1 MIGIILGWVDL
12 QVNGFKGI
20 DFSAPNLTLKD
31 INFVNHQLLER
42 GIVGYCPTVISSP
55 LEVYEHNLPLLAKA
69 SESKEGAQI
78 LGIHL
83 EGPFI
88 NPEYGPRGAHPE
100 DCILLPSIDVFERF
114 RDWSQDKLSILTLAP
129 ECEGALALIEHIVT
143 TSKIVVSMGHFNA
156 SRDIIQNAVEL
167 GACAATH
174 VGNGIADM
182 LHRHNNP
189 LWTILADDRITGFF
203 ITDGN
208 HLPPEM
214 VRVCL
219 RAKRVAKF
227 IVTSDMSCLAGLEP
241 GDYNFHGIP
250 VIFEPNGTIRRKGM
264 LQHAGAGVTMMDD
277 MNFMAS
283 LGELDL
289 QGLIK
294 VGFENPL
301 QLLGAK
307 IDKKRQS
314 QAPKIL
320 YKKQRFILYSEL

>member
-1 MIGIILGWVDL
+1 MIRIILGWVDL

-20 DFSAPNLTLKD
+20 DFSGPNLTLED
-31 INFVNHQLLER
+31 IKFVSNQLLER

-55 LEVYEHNLPLLAKA
+55 LEVYEHNLSLLAIA

-88 NPEYGPRGAHPE
+88 NPEYGPRGVHPE
-100 DCILLPSIDVFERF
+100 ECILLPSIDVFEQL

-143 TSKIVVSMGHFNA
+143 TSKIVVSMGHLTA
-156 SRDIIQNAVEL
+156 GTDIIQKAVEM

-189 LWTILADDRITGFF
+189 LWPILANDHITGFF

-219 RAKRVAKF
+219 RAKGDAKF
-227 IVTSDMSCLAGLEP
+227 IVTSDMSCIAGLEP
-241 GDYNFHGIP
+241 GEYDFHGIP
-250 VIFEPNGTIRRKGM
+250 VVLNPDGSIRRKGT
-264 LQHAGAGVTMMDD
+264 LQNAGAGITMMDE
-277 MNFMAS
+277 MNFLAS

-289 QGLIK
+289 TGLLKI
-294 VGFENPL
+294 GFKNPL
-301 QLLGAK
+301 KLLGMN
-307 IDKKRQS
+307 IDKERRS

-320 YKKQRFILYSEL
+320 YKSQRFVLESEL

>member
-1 MIGIILGWVDL
+1 MIRIILGWVDL

-20 DFSAPNLTLKD
+20 DFSGPNLTLED
-31 INFVNHQLLER
+31 IKFVSNQLLER

-55 LEVYEHNLPLLAKA
+55 LEVYQHNLSLLAEA
-69 SESKEGAQI
+69 SESNDGAQI

-88 NPEYGPRGAHPE
+88 NPEHGPRGVHPQE
-100 DCILLPSIDVFERF
+100 YILSPSIEVFEQL

-129 ECEGALALIEHIVT
+129 ECEGALALIEHVVT
-143 TSKIVVSMGHFNA
+143 TSKIVVSMGHLNA
-156 SRDIIQNAVEL
+156 NRDIFQKAVEL
-167 GACAATH
+167 GASAATH

-189 LWTILADDRITGFF
+189 LWPILADDRIMGFF

-219 RAKRVAKF
+219 RAKKVAKF

-241 GDYNFHGIP
+241 SEYDFHGIP
-250 VIFEPNGTIRRKGM
+250 VILEPDGAIRRKGT
-264 LQHAGAGVTMMDD
+264 LQNAGAGVTMMDD

-289 QGLIK
+289 QDLLKI
-294 VGFENPL
+294 GFENPL
-301 QLLGAK
+301 RLLGAD
-307 IDKKRQS
+307 IDEDRRS
-314 QAPKIL
+314 QARKIL
-320 YKKQRFILYSEL
+320 YKNQRFILESNL